1 MVLHTQQVLQSITE
15 IEAALSQAEA
25 AQRGYLL
32 AATKPFL
39 DERDEALKR
48 VTDRLQ
54 LLRALT
60 SDNPLQQQRIAAIE
74 EKIPGRIAL
83 MHENAAIRD
92 SAGLGAVG
100 TRVSMGEGQRASASI
115 YNETAGLR
123 TEELRLLEKRQEDAA
138 SRRAYAQTVLIA
150 AALIGLMV
158 LIPGYIALV
167 LQSRDRERSKRNLQ
181 LMADALPG
189 AVYQVRHDP
198 DGKPNLM
205 FISAG
210 ARKLRGLPREVEID
224 LPTLTAQIDERDR
237 QAFLDALE
245 HARTSLEPLS
255 YEYRVHLSDGSMRWM
270 HHEATMLREN
280 DGSVLANGYVADV
293 TRRHELQLAL
303 HEAREAADD
312 ASHAKSTF
320 LATMSHEIR
329 TPMNAVQ
336 GMLELLSLTRL
347 DAEQRATLAIIQ
359 QSGRSLLRIIDD
371 VLDFSK
377 IEAGRLDVRPE
388 PASIAAVIDDV
399 YNIYLGNASSKGLW
413 LGKRV
418 DPAISPALSVD
429 ALRLRQ
435 ILSNFVSNAIKFTT
449 FGSIEIAVDLIE
461 RKDDVERLRFSVKD
475 TGPGIAAEDQRRL
488 FQPFMQGEGAARGK
502 AGGTGLGLTICRRL
516 ATLMGGSV
524 DVASEAGKGTT
535 LFLELGLAVADPTG
549 LPPKVEPSH
558 RATLAAQANLHCVA
572 PPIDDA
578 EREGTLVLLADD
590 HPTNLMLLERQ
601 MQTLGYAS
609 ESAVDGAE
617 ALEKWKSGRY
627 GLIVTDCNMPVMDGY
642 ALARAIRVIEGAR
655 GLARTPIIACTAN
668 ALGGEAEH
676 CFAAGMD
683 DYLVKP
689 ATLAQ
694 LLARIQNWLPLSMPD
709 AGERDGAS
717 SAAISPGS
725 ASSGTQS
732 ASAEPSSAGP
742 SSAESDCPIDRS
754 VLAGLTAADPQMER
768 AVLANFRRVNDD
780 DAVALTTA
788 VAEHS
793 IADVTRSAH
802 RIKGACRMVGARA
815 LAGVCETIERASR
828 AGDWGAVR
836 SNMGAFDDK
845 RARLNR
851 WIDALPNAVRS
862 G

>member
-1 MVLHTQQVLQSITE
+1 MVVHTQQVLQSITE
-15 IEAALSQAEA
+15 IDAALSQAEA

-39 DERDEALKR
+39 DERDQALRR

-60 SDNPLQQQRIAAIE
+60 SDNPLQQGRIAAIE
-74 EKIPGRIAL
+74 GKIPGRIVL

-138 SRRAYAQTVLIA
+138 SLRAYAQAVLIA

-210 ARKLRGLPREVEID
+210 ARKLRGLPREVDID

-377 IEAGRLDVRPE
+377 IEARRLDVRPE

-502 AGGTGLGLTICRRL
+502 AGVHRPRPHHLPSPGDADGRIGRSRERSREGHDAVPRARFGRSRSDRPPSEGGT
-516 ATLMGGSV
+516 
-524 DVASEAGKGTT
+524 
-535 LFLELGLAVADPTG
+535 
-549 LPPKVEPSH
+549 
-558 RATLAAQANLHCVA
+558 VA
-572 PPIDDA
+572 PRDA
-578 EREGTLVLLADD
+578 RRAG
-590 HPTNLMLLERQ
+590 
-601 MQTLGYAS
+601 
-609 ESAVDGAE
+609 ESAPCRAADRRCRARGHTGAP
-617 ALEKWKSGRY
+617 GRRSS
-627 GLIVTDCNMPVMDGY
+627 DEPD
-642 ALARAIRVIEGAR
+642 AARA
-655 GLARTPIIACTAN
+655 
-668 ALGGEAEH
+668 
-676 CFAAGMD
+676 
-683 DYLVKP
+683 
-689 ATLAQ
+689 
-694 LLARIQNWLPLSMPD
+694 PD
-709 AGERDGAS
+709 ADARLRVGERRRWRR
-717 SAAISPGS
+717 SPR
-725 ASSGTQS
+725 
-732 ASAEPSSAGP
+732 EMEEWPLR
-742 SSAESDCPIDRS
+742 IDRHR
-754 VLAGLTAADPQMER
+754 LQHAGDGW
-768 AVLANFRRVNDD
+768 V
-780 DAVALTTA
+780 
-788 VAEHS
+788 
-793 IADVTRSAH
+793 
-802 RIKGACRMVGARA
+802 CVGARHSRDRRRA
-815 LAGVCETIERASR
+815 WIGADADHRVHGERAGRRGRALFRGGDGRLSGE
-828 AGDWGAVR
+828 AGDTRAAAGANPELAAVVDA
-836 SNMGAFDDK
+836 GCG
-845 RARLNR
+845 RARR
-851 WIDALPNAVRS
+851 GVIRCDFPWIGVVRHAKRVS
-862 G
+862 RTIVSRTIVR